1 MSDWID
7 VSIPLRMGMPQWPD
21 DTPARF
27 HRILDVAKG
36 DRFTLTIASMTV
48 HTGTHVDAP
57 AHFLPGGACMDAMP
71 LDVMAGEA
79 RVIEIED
86 EAAIRPEELAR
97 HGIARGER
105 VLFKTRN
112 STHCWKTDEFVTDA
126 VELTDDAARY
136 LADAGVRC
144 VGIDYMSVGS
154 DEAHRILMGAGVWCI
169 EWLNLED
176 VPAGKCEFL
185 CLPLRV
191 AGAEGAPARALLRP
205 L

>member
-1 MSDWID
+1 MKDWID
-7 VSIPLRMGMPQWPD
+7 VSIPLRVGMPQWPD

-27 HRILDVAKG
+27 HRIMEVAKG

-57 AHFLPGGACMDAMP
+57 AHYIPGGSTIDAMP
-71 LDVMAGEA
+71 ADAMAGQA
-79 RVIEIED
+79 RVIEIHD
-86 EAAIRPEELAR
+86 PAAIRKAELSGQA
-97 HGIARGER
+97 IAKGER

-112 STHCWKTDEFVTDA
+112 SARCWKTDEFVADA
-126 VELTDDAARY
+126 VELTDDAARF
-136 LADAGVRC
+136 LADTGVRC

-154 DEAHRILMGAGVWCI
+154 DEAHRILLGAGVWCI

-176 VPAGKCEFL
+176 APAGACEFL